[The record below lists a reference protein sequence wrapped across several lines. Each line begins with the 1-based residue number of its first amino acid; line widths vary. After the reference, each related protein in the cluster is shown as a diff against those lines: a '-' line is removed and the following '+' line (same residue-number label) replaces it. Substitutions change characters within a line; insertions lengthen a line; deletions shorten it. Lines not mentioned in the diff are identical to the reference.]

1 MSDLDSP
8 RSYWI
13 NVYVNGTSS
22 SFRTQDEAEVAPY
35 PKSRIGMIEV
45 KLRDRRLDNVLVHK
59 LDNSEC
65 NPGHTTHI
73 VNDLDRR
80 RDYMMQRKTP
90 ACSLQDVLSNLKKA
104 KASAGATDV
113 DSVLAE
119 RGKVHGDFDEPCRI
133 AQGLKAVIRDGV
145 NCKQDRLTDVQKEA
159 IDMIAHKLARI
170 LSGDPNHVDH
180 WVDIAGYAQL
190 VAQRCSTS

>member
-22 SFRTQDEAEVAPY
+22 SFRTKDEAEVAPY

-45 KLRDRRLDNVLVHK
+45 RLRDRQMDNVFVHK
-59 LDNSEC
+59 LDNSGC
-65 NPGHTTHI
+65 NPGHTTQV
-73 VNDLDRR
+73 VNNRER
-80 RDYMMQRKTP
+80 WRDYMLQKMSV
-90 ACSLQDVLSNLKKA
+90 CSLQDAMADIRHA
-104 KASAGATDV
+104 KEKTGMMDV
-113 DSVLAE
+113 GSVLAE

-145 NCKQDRLTDVQKEA
+145 NYKQGRLNAVQMEA
-159 IDMIAHKLARI
+159 IEMIAHKLARI
-170 LSGDPNHVDH
+170 VSGDPSHVDH

>member
-22 SFRTQDEAEVAPY
+22 SFRTKDEAEVAPY

-45 KLRDRRLDNVLVHK
+45 RLRDRQMDNVLVHK
-59 LDNSEC
+59 LDNSGC
-65 NPGHTTHI
+65 NPGHTTQV
-73 VNDLDRR
+73 VNNRER
-80 RDYMMQRKTP
+80 WRDYMLQKMSV
-90 ACSLQDVLSNLKKA
+90 CSLQDAIADIRHSKEKT
-104 KASAGATDV
+104 GMTDV
-113 DSVLAE
+113 GSVLAE

-145 NCKQDRLTDVQKEA
+145 NYKQGRLNAVQMEA
-159 IDMIAHKLARI
+159 IEMIAHKLARI
-170 LSGDPNHVDH
+170 VSGDPSHVDH

>member
-22 SFRTQDEAEVAPY
+22 SFRTKDEAEVAPY

-45 KLRDRRLDNVLVHK
+45 RLRDRQMDNVLVHK
-59 LDNSEC
+59 LDNSGC
-65 NPGHTTHI
+65 NPGHTTQV
-73 VNDLDRR
+73 VNNRER
-80 RDYMMQRKTP
+80 WRDYMLQKMSV
-90 ACSLQDVLSNLKKA
+90 CSLQDAIADIRHA
-104 KASAGATDV
+104 KEKTGMTDV
-113 DSVLAE
+113 GSVLAE

-145 NCKQDRLTDVQKEA
+145 NYKQGRLNAVQMEA
-159 IDMIAHKLARI
+159 IEMIAHKLARI
-170 LSGDPNHVDH
+170 VSGDPSHVDH

>member
-1 MSDLDSP
+1 MSDLNSP

-59 LDNSEC
+59 LDNYEC
-65 NPGHTTHI
+65 NPGHTTQV
-73 VNDLDRR
+73 VNNRER
-80 RDYMMQRKTP
+80 WRDYMLQKMSV
-90 ACSLQDVLSNLKKA
+90 CSLQDAITDIRRA
-104 KASAGATDV
+104 KGGTGMTDV